1 MTRSPQRSL
10 DVVCNCGAVIHSSD
24 EHLGR
29 TIKCRCGRSVVIA
42 RPVEKETVVGGRSER
57 TRTRKRAGFSLGAL
71 LARMPRLPRLRWPV
85 VDVSPWNSRRAITR
99 WTFRAAAL
107 YAVAMVATWIALFTA
122 SEFWLPATL
131 LAYGPRW
138 VVVLPLVVLLPMA
151 LLFARTSVKLL
162 AVGAL
167 IAIMPIMG
175 FRVALPTAGL
185 TPGAAPGPDRIRVMS
200 LNAQGGAV
208 VKLRLASMLEKYA
221 PSIVAMQ
228 ECGDELAAVAAQQ
241 RGWYTARYEGL
252 CTMSRWPIEFA
263 DTMPRAAFQRV
274 SQLGYGGTGIVIR
287 YGIAHPAGAFQFV
300 NLHLETA
307 RKGLESLMGSDGLI
321 PDNAT
326 GVPSPEEEQRASQG
340 GEDRVALNAR
350 IRESEAERA
359 SVWSARK
366 MDEIPIVVAGDFNM
380 PVESSIYRRYWSGL
394 TNAFDAKGLGF
405 GFTKHEGTLL
415 RLRIDHV
422 LSAPKFFR
430 VRGAWV
436 GADVGS
442 DHRPMITDLATVATA
457 RIP

>member
-1 MTRSPQRSL
+1 MTRSTPRSF
-10 DVVCNCGAVIHSSD
+10 DVACACGAVIHSSD

-42 RPVEKETVVGGRSER
+42 RPVEKETVVGGRSETS
-57 TRTRKRAGFSLGAL
+57 TRRSRKRATNRVASL
-71 LARMPRLPRLRWPV
+71 LARMPRVRTPRLRWPV
-85 VDVSPWNSRRAITR
+85 VDVSEWSSRRAVTR
-99 WTFRAAAL
+99 WTFRAAVVWS
-107 YAVAMVATWIALFTA
+107 VAMLATWIALFTS

-138 VVVLPLVVLLPMA
+138 VVLLPLAVLLPMA
-151 LLFARTSVKLL
+151 LVFARTSVTLL
-162 AVGAL
+162 VVGA
-167 IAIMPIMG
+167 IVAIMPIMG
-175 FRVALPTAGL
+175 FRVAVPLAGFSPPAS
-185 TPGAAPGPDRIRVMS
+185 PGVDRIRVLS

-208 VKLRLASMLEKYA
+208 VKLRLAGILERYA

-263 DTMPRAAFQRV
+263 DTMPRAAFARV

-307 RKGLESLMGSDGLI
+307 RKGLESLLGNEGLI

-326 GVPSPEEEQRASQG
+326 GVPSPEEEQRASG
-340 GEDRVALNAR
+340 AGEDRVALNAR

-366 MDEIPIVVAGDFNM
+366 MDEVPIIIAGDFNM

-394 TNAFDAKGLGF
+394 TNAFDRKGLGF
-405 GFTKHEGTLL
+405 GFSKHEGTLL

-422 LSAPKFFR
+422 LSAPKWFG

-436 GADVGS
+436 GDDVGS
-442 DHRPMITDLATVATA
+442 DHRPMIADLV
-457 RIP
+457 RR